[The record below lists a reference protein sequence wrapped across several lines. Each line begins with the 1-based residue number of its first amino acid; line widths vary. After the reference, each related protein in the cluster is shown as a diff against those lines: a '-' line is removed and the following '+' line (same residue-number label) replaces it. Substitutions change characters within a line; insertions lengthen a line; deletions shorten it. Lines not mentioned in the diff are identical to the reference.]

1 MKVEVYI
8 TPTCG
13 YCHQAKRFLSERGV
27 NFTEHDVSRDREAGE
42 EMVRRTGQMGVP
54 VIIID
59 GEVVVGFDRPGL
71 ESLLAKNGSGQ
82 HPRLGVKVAD
92 ASKVAQKFGLAPVFG
107 VLVGKVGSSSLGE
120 KAGFRQ
126 GDIIT
131 EVNLRPIHNAEDL
144 ENALSAL
151 TVGSRVVI
159 IFLRGQETLKSEI
172 VA

>member
-1 MKVEVYI
+1 MESFLAFVRDSWNSLQRVKGDVVFSTRLNLTSHIPIVVY
-8 TPTCG
+8 
-13 YCHQAKRFLSERGV
+13 
-27 NFTEHDVSRDREAGE
+27 
-42 EMVRRTGQMGVP
+42 QM
-54 VIIID
+54 
-59 GEVVVGFDRPGL
+59 
-71 ESLLAKNGSGQ
+71 
-82 HPRLGVKVAD
+82 
-92 ASKVAQKFGLAPVFG
+92 
-107 VLVGKVGSSSLGE
+107 GKVGSSSLGE
-120 KAGFRQ
+120 KAGLRQ